1 MSVEPTSEFHSL
13 SIPMASSI
21 LALTNRILGQSC
33 RPFEVLLRHHS
44 DPKPHL
50 QPASRLLSPL
60 AALATTDPL
69 GGAGGYYDL
78 GMATSSPSPL
88 STAPTALHREPRVQL
103 LDVAPYARAIARH
116 DLARE
121 AERARSYLLSA
132 QGSGSGSDGGPKRVR
147 LTRASRSAVE
157 GGRREETR
165 VRRERWWG
173 KDVNLKGLLRTGGDA
188 WGAFADEE
196 RESLA
201 EGDPME
207 I

>member
-1 MSVEPTSEFHSL
+1 
-13 SIPMASSI
+13 MASSI
-21 LALTNRILGQSC
+21 LALTNRILHQSY
-33 RPFEVLLRHHS
+33 RPYEVLLRHHS
-44 DPKPHL
+44 DPEPDP

-60 AALATTDPL
+60 AALATADPV
-69 GGAGGYYDL
+69 GGTGGYYSL
-78 GMATSSPSPL
+78 GLVTSSPSSS

-121 AERARSYLLSA
+121 AERARSYLLST

-165 VRRERWWG
+165 VRRDRWWD
-173 KDVNLKGLLRTGGDA
+173 KDVNLKDLLRTGGEA
-188 WGAFADEE
+188 WGALADGE

-201 EGDPME
+201 DGDAME